1 MTPEKN
7 SVIYDNEKLLWFAM
21 SATYGRELVAK
32 EFLEKHDVQ
41 CFVPMRYVITKDKS
55 QKSTRQLVPA
65 ISNLIFV
72 HTTRNIIQDLKTGV
86 NYLHYHTKP
95 DGERHVPITVPEY
108 QMQQFMAVCETLS
121 DHLQYLS
128 PDEVNLQ
135 EGTPVKVVGGTLDG
149 VIGTFV
155 RLEKGKR
162 KKVVILAQNIAAVAL
177 TKITDGYIQVIDE
190 ER

>member
-7 SVIYDNEKLLWFAM
+7 AVIDDNENLLWFAM
-21 SATYGRELVAK
+21 SATYGRELMAK
-32 EFLEKHDVQ
+32 EFLEKHNVQ
-41 CFVPMRYVITKDKS
+41 CFVPMRYVVAKDKS
-55 QKSTRQLVPA
+55 QKSIKKLVPA

-72 HTTRNIIQDLKTGV
+72 HTTRDIIQDLKTGV
-86 NYLHYHTKP
+86 NYLHYHTMP
-95 DGERHVPITVPEY
+95 VGERRVPITVPEY
-108 QMQQFMAVCETLS
+108 QMQQFITVCNTLS

-162 KKVVILAQNIAAVAL
+162 KKVVILAQNIAAVVL
-177 TKITDGYIQVIDE
+177 TKITDGYIQAIND
-190 ER
+190 